1 RCGSMNLNEVKMG
14 KIACCDK
21 NGVKK
26 GAWTPEEDQILV
38 NYIKRHGHG
47 TWRSLPK
54 HAGLLRCGKSCR
66 LRWTN
71 YLRPGIKR
79 GPFSQEEESTIIQ
92 LHAMF
97 GNRWAVIA
105 SQIPGRTDNEIK
117 NYWNTHL
124 KKRGICSAENLQH
137 SLLLCQ
143 SDNPSHNKDQVSPL
157 TRHSIQWESAR
168 LEAELRLSME
178 SSQLSSST
186 NKIADH
192 FLLLWNSEIGKSFR
206 QIKSK
211 HEDMYRSHVPEI
223 TSTAKFGSSSCV
235 PIQAGNINNNHSNKM
250 IQQEEDGYKPNT
262 DSNSS
267 SLCELSDFT
276 NTVSDMLLDS
286 PVGFDLD
293 FFQGN
298 EDGFAI
304 SLDRSPDN
312 SLMF

>member
-1 RCGSMNLNEVKMG
+1 MG
-14 KIACCDK
+14 KIPCCDK
-21 NGVKK
+21 SGVKK

-79 GPFSQEEESTIIQ
+79 GPFSQEEENTIIQ

-105 SQIPGRTDNEIK
+105 SQLPGRTDNEIK

-124 KKRGICSAENLQH
+124 KKRAICLAENLQEN
-137 SLLLCQ
+137 LLLCQ
-143 SDNPSHNKDQVSPL
+143 YDNPSHIKDQLSNV
-157 TRHSIQWESAR
+157 TRHMIQWESAR
-168 LEAELRLSME
+168 VEAELRLSTE
-178 SSQLSSST
+178 SSQLSSSP
-186 NKIADH
+186 NKMADRY
-192 FLLLWNSEIGKSFR
+192 LQLWNSDIGKSFR
-206 QIKSK
+206 EIKPK
-211 HEDMYRSHVPEI
+211 DGDMYQSNEPEI
-223 TSTAKFGSSSCV
+223 TSTAKFGSSSSV
-235 PIQAGNINNNHSNKM
+235 PIQAGNIKNSNSTNI
-250 IQQEEDGYKPNT
+250 IQQERDGYKPIT

-267 SLCELSDFT
+267 SLCDFSDFT
-276 NTVSDMLLDS
+276 STVSDMLLDS
-286 PVGFDLD
+286 PVGYDLD
-293 FFQGN
+293 FFQEN

-312 SLMF
+312 PLLF